1 MPVTVTA
8 AFKQWLKSASNIKLS
23 SDSAVTRITYEG
35 LTNFDSLQDFDKKS
49 IESLAS
55 TCRKEIPAITADL
68 ANGIAAEIEI
78 PGANVSSISIRRL
91 IVACSAA
98 KFYNSVERTMTNANM
113 HYGNVLQ
120 DFKVEYEAYIALKD
134 EEAPKAPTVNDK
146 DNDRKVI
153 KWAPIFKD
161 CLTRTFGHKGP
172 LIYVLR
178 DEATVPDQ
186 ALDPLGTNAAGTI
199 DSYFGESGSLQD
211 ELVARLPHSGPIY
224 KHDNASVFLLIE
236 KATRNTSIESTV
248 KAFARKKDGRAA
260 FLAIVA
266 NHAGETKYRAIHK
279 KRYNLLTNIKWNGRS
294 YPLETHVSN
303 HRQAVD
309 DIKECSNHI
318 TVVVPD
324 QSQRVEYLID
334 SIVCSDNTLQASLGL
349 VRANTNKMRSDFE
362 LAAST
367 LIEVDPYRRGQRL
380 NKTPDANISGLDF
393 NAGRGSSGV
402 DLRWH
407 HPKEFKALSGDQ
419 KDELTTWQKTN
430 EGKKILTKSREAADR
445 KRKASGRPSGNG
457 GTKGDGKA
465 IGQGA
470 WKKKLKRAVKTQ
482 NGFKTIM
489 SVLAEEETKNQAIIK
504 ALTSSAAS
512 PTPTPEAST
521 VKISNTSS
529 ANAVPKS
536 ISFPATSLKLS
547 SIMKK

>member
-1 MPVTVTA
+1 
-8 AFKQWLKSASNIKLS
+8 
-23 SDSAVTRITYEG
+23 
-35 LTNFDSLQDFDKKS
+35 
-49 IESLAS
+49 
-55 TCRKEIPAITADL
+55 
-68 ANGIAAEIEI
+68 
-78 PGANVSSISIRRL
+78 
-91 IVACSAA
+91 
-98 KFYNSVERTMTNANM
+98 M

-120 DFKVEYEAYIALKD
+120 NFKVEYEAYTALKD

-178 DEATVPDQ
+178 DKATVPDQ
-186 ALDPLGTNAAGTI
+186 ALDPLGKNAANAI

-367 LIEVDPYRRGQRL
+367 LIEVDPYCRG
-380 NKTPDANISGLDF
+380 
-393 NAGRGSSGV
+393 
-402 DLRWH
+402 
-407 HPKEFKALSGDQ
+407 
-419 KDELTTWQKTN
+419 
-430 EGKKILTKSREAADR
+430 
-445 KRKASGRPSGNG
+445 
-457 GTKGDGKA
+457 
-465 IGQGA
+465 
-470 WKKKLKRAVKTQ
+470 
-482 NGFKTIM
+482 
-489 SVLAEEETKNQAIIK
+489 
-504 ALTSSAAS
+504 
-512 PTPTPEAST
+512 
-521 VKISNTSS
+521 
-529 ANAVPKS
+529 
-536 ISFPATSLKLS
+536 
-547 SIMKK
+547 